1 MGTMLKQMYNSTNEM
16 QVRRVRVKLLTV
28 AGASAVLAAGGIAVG
43 AHSWTSGAG
52 SSVFLAVHSQ
62 DGATG
67 TTYVQPTIPAAS
79 VNPTAMSLGST
90 VTVSTDATLATSIAT
105 VASSLT
111 TPVPCIASICP
122 GIKSADP

>member
-1 MGTMLKQMYNSTNEM
+1 MKMDETHARGA
-16 QVRRVRVKLLTV
+16 RVRLLALSGGT
-28 AGASAVLAAGGIAVG
+28 AVLAVAGVLLG

-79 VNPTAMSLGST
+79 VNPTAMSIGST
-90 VTVSTDATLATSIAT
+90 ITNSPQTELATSVAT
-105 VASSLT
+105 VAASLT
-111 TPVPCIASICP
+111 TPAAGCISSICP
-122 GIKSADP
+122 GINYADP